1 MKTFFSLLT
10 FAFAALFVTAA
21 ESGHDHA
28 PVYQCPMH
36 PWIKSDKADARCTIC
51 GMALVAV
58 AAPRNGAAIEP
69 LDPNLV
75 TLTPAQATVTGIQT
89 APVVRGPLMRTLRVN
104 GVIDDDETR
113 HRILA
118 ARVPGR
124 IEKLHINYVGAEVR
138 EGEPL
143 VTIYSPEMLTAQRTY
158 VERLRAGT
166 TAFTVSERSAARE
179 RLLELGLTNEEIR
192 ILEAVMEPTAMVTV
206 RAPMSGTVVSR
217 AVYEGQYVETN
228 DRLFEI
234 GDFSRMWFV
243 FDIYEADLAWVRP
256 GQTVEIALTS
266 LPGQLLTAPVDFID
280 PNLNETTRTARAR
293 VVLANTDRRLL
304 HRQTGIA
311 SVRLDAPDL
320 LLVPRSA
327 VLRHSGSPVV
337 FVDRGDHA
345 YAATR
350 IRIGRIGDTTAE
362 VLGGLAEGDKVV
374 TQGGL
379 ILDGQAQLAHAA
391 VGGTHDHGESAPA
404 KVAAG
409 EPKHDPAAYA
419 LLKDLA
425 FAAADASAVLAAD
438 DLPGYQK
445 QLPPLRAALQAYLA
459 GFAPA
464 ARGPLAK
471 FKDSLAD
478 GPDLGA
484 ARRAFEPF
492 STALVDLVRAEH
504 VHHREPGLHAFE
516 CPMTPVLGTG
526 RWLSRGTELRNPFF
540 GSEMLECGEELDAA
554 PAKPETKE
562 SKGGHDGHGDTTSLP
577 AGHPP
582 LNVATYLLAMN
593 RPALA
598 GKNGGCCAGHTA
610 EQAAGCAHAST
621 GVAP

>member
-1 MKTFFSLLT
+1 MKTLLPILT
-10 FAFAALFVTAA
+10 FLFAALFVAAA
-21 ESGHDHA
+21 ETGHDHA
-28 PVYQCPMH
+28 AVYQCPMH
-36 PWIKSDKADARCTIC
+36 PWIKSDKPDAKCTIC
-51 GMALVAV
+51 GMALVA
-58 AAPRNGAAIEP
+58 ATAPKAGAANEP

-75 TLTPAQATVTGIQT
+75 TLTPAQAAVTGVQT
-89 APVVRGPLMRTLRVN
+89 APVVRGPLVRTLRVN

-124 IEKLHINYVGAEVR
+124 IEKLHVNYVGAEVR
-138 EGEPL
+138 ADEPL

-166 TAFTVSERSAARE
+166 TAFTVSERASARE
-179 RLLELGLTNEEIR
+179 RLLELGLTTEEIR

-243 FDIYEADLAWVRP
+243 FDVYEADLAWVRP
-256 GQTVEIALTS
+256 GLTVEIALAS

-293 VVLANTDRRLL
+293 VVLVNPDRRLL

-311 SVRLDAPDL
+311 NVRLESSDT

-327 VLRHSGSPVV
+327 VLQHSGNPVV
-337 FVDRGDHA
+337 FVDRGNHA

-350 IRIGRIGDTTAE
+350 MRLGRVGDTTAE
-362 VLGGLAEGDKVV
+362 VLGGLAAGDKVV

-391 VGGTHDHGESAPA
+391 VGGAHDHGASPPA

-409 EPKHDPAAYA
+409 EPKHDAAAYE
-419 LLKDLA
+419 LLKILA
-425 FAAADASAVLAAD
+425 FAAADSTSALAAD

-445 QLPPLRAALQAYLA
+445 HLPALRTALQAYLA

-464 ARGPLAK
+464 GRGPLAK
-471 FKDSLAD
+471 FKDSLTD
-478 GPDLGA
+478 GPDLRE

-492 STALVDLVRAEH
+492 STALVDIVRAEH
-504 VHHREPGLHAFE
+504 VHHREGLHAFE
-516 CPMTPVLGTG
+516 CPMTPVLGNG
-526 RWLSRGTELRNPFF
+526 RWLSRSAELRNPFF

-554 PAKPETKE
+554 PPRAETKE
-562 SKGGHDGHGDTTSLP
+562 GKGAQDGHGGVSSLP

-582 LNVATYLLAMN
+582 LNVATYLLALS
-593 RPALA
+593 RRATSA
-598 GKNGGCCAGHTA
+598 TAGGCCAGHTA
-610 EQAAGCAHAST
+610 AQAAACAHAST